1 MEKERKYTTIN
12 NIFICIFTILFF
24 YLGLKK
30 CGFYKTDI
38 LVFSLGLEIIGAVYI
53 IYNYIINNK
62 KRKFDIIG
70 LLILGL
76 SASYALSIVFS
87 NFTSLNDAICEYIR
101 YFNLYLVYKIVTLS
115 DDKKLYKNIL
125 AYMGIFFGIFGIDG
139 MGTRVFQSLLEKL
152 NSGYLNV
159 DFDRMSSLVQYANTF
174 AIILLVSSVCVFE
187 KLLKAVKEKNTKNII
202 IYHTILVFYTSCII
216 LSQSRVV
223 ALLLIISVIIYYLF
237 AVKKN
242 KKENISMT
250 LLIIFLLIECL
261 VYSSLV
267 LKGINIDNT
276 IIYYLTLL
284 LIGVNIIGSYLILKI
299 LKKVESAKKKS
310 LILKKHTK
318 YITIVILSF
327 SVIYISLGMLITSDL
342 KISEKSTQT
351 VKRYVYNVEKDNE
364 NNLNFT
370 VQNLN
375 EDSRYKID
383 IYGISNKNEK
393 TFLKSFEYFDTVSG
407 NFSYNI
413 KDFKDLKCIELDFN
427 CYKGSIKVVN
437 SHIND
442 KNMSLEY
449 TLLPTEIV
457 NKVKDMLTSTDSLSS
472 RMIYLKD
479 AFNIWNLSLKNR
491 IIGIGGEGFKNS
503 YQLVQ
508 NQSYTS
514 TEVHNSFMQ
523 ILVESGIIGVTC
535 IIAAVIIWLQKSPK
549 NIYKYAMILLIIHS
563 LIDLDFSYMFVI
575 CIFGILLGINTQD
588 EKESKIK
595 ENGILNFLKYI
606 QYTFVIFLS
615 IFNIIIVL
623 KMNVAYYMK
632 VPKYEEKD
640 LNIENIEYLIKLNE
654 KRVSY
659 DFTDNRYREELAD
672 SYQKYLENLKFNSED
687 ILKEKEQ
694 QNDKLILEKSEKNAK
709 EMEKNNAKDKETL
722 INISDIYFFNLK
734 YILNLGEFASKDK
747 KCEEYI
753 QKIIANLK
761 FIKENYRCNE
771 IARNMVYESSKKYLD
786 EILKIDNGTY
796 YIAQFVNYL
805 KSI

>member
-1 MEKERKYTTIN
+1 
-12 NIFICIFTILFF
+12 
-24 YLGLKK
+24 
-30 CGFYKTDI
+30 
-38 LVFSLGLEIIGAVYI
+38 
-53 IYNYIINNK
+53 
-62 KRKFDIIG
+62 
-70 LLILGL
+70 
-76 SASYALSIVFS
+76 
-87 NFTSLNDAICEYIR
+87 
-101 YFNLYLVYKIVTLS
+101 
-115 DDKKLYKNIL
+115 
-125 AYMGIFFGIFGIDG
+125 
-139 MGTRVFQSLLEKL
+139 
-152 NSGYLNV
+152 
-159 DFDRMSSLVQYANTF
+159 
-174 AIILLVSSVCVFE
+174 
-187 KLLKAVKEKNTKNII
+187 
-202 IYHTILVFYTSCII
+202 
-216 LSQSRVV
+216 
-223 ALLLIISVIIYYLF
+223 
-237 AVKKN
+237 
-242 KKENISMT
+242 
-250 LLIIFLLIECL
+250 
-261 VYSSLV
+261 
-267 LKGINIDNT
+267 
-276 IIYYLTLL
+276 
-284 LIGVNIIGSYLILKI
+284 
-299 LKKVESAKKKS
+299 
-310 LILKKHTK
+310 
-318 YITIVILSF
+318 
-327 SVIYISLGMLITSDL
+327 MLITSDL
-342 KISEKSTQT
+342 KISEKSTQA
-351 VKRYVYNVEKDNE
+351 VKRYVYNVEKNNE

-442 KNMSLEY
+442 KKMSLEY

-479 AFNIWNLSLKNR
+479 SFNIWNLSLKNR

-535 IIAAVIIWLQKSPK
+535 IITAVIIWLQKSPK

-575 CIFGILLGINTQD
+575 CIFGILLGINTRD

-623 KMNVAYYMK
+623 KMNVAYYVK

-659 DFTDNRYREELAD
+659 DFADNRYREELAD

-687 ILKEKEQ
+687 ILKDKEQ
-694 QNDKLILEKSEKNAK
+694 ENVKSVLEKSEKNAR

-734 YILNLGEFASKDK
+734 YILNLDEFASKDK

-761 FIKENYRCNE
+761 FIKENYSCNE
-771 IARNMVYESSKKYLD
+771 IARNMVYERSKKYLD

-796 YIAQFVNYL
+796 YTAQFVNYL